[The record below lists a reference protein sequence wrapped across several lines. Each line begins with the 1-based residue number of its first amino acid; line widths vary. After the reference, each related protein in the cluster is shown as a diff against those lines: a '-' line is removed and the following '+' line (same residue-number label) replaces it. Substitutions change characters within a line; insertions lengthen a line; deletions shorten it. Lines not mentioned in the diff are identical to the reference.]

1 MGVSCQFRS
10 CTLDGVRGGASV
22 LSDEWQTNG
31 SSWAV
36 SVDEVG
42 AATIE
47 VAPKGLRRGK
57 RVAFAGNGFSGG
69 IR

>member
-1 MGVSCQFRS
+1 M
-10 CTLDGVRGGASV
+10 
-22 LSDEWQTNG
+22 TNG
-31 SSWAV
+31 RLMGLAGR
-36 SVDEVG
+36 SVWIG
-42 AATIE
+42 TATSE

>member
-1 MGVSCQFRS
+1 M
-10 CTLDGVRGGASV
+10 
-22 LSDEWQTNG
+22 TNG
-31 SSWAV
+31 RLMGLAGL
-36 SVDEVG
+36 SVRIG

-57 RVAFAGNGFSGG
+57 RVTFAGNGFSGG